1 MNKNNIRDSLENFRV
16 VDVYSFIL
24 FALYKMSDLPEYAT
38 LSELVYTMDRKSL
51 FNFLECFG
59 GTTIRVPTTR
69 ELKLVVNALLVYKL
83 VNIEGKDLNVVIR
96 TLDTQGF
103 QISDILNV
111 YKDIS
116 ELLKDYTFTRETKD
130 DRK

>member
-83 VNIEGKDLNVVIR
+83 VNIEGKDLNAVIR

>member
-1 MNKNNIRDSLENFRV
+1 MSKNNIKDNLEHFKE

-24 FALYKMSDLPEYAT
+24 FALYKMSDLPEYST

-69 ELKLVVNALLVYKL
+69 ELKLVVNALLVYEL
-83 VNIEGKDLNVVIR
+83 VNIDNKDLNIVIR
-96 TLDTQGF
+96 ELDTQGF

-111 YKDIS
+111 YRAICD
-116 ELLKDYTFTRETKD
+116 LLKDYTFTRKKQD
-130 DRK
+130 V